1 MKIHVLRTSGYAQH
15 SDFCAV
21 FEKGIKPLYLL
32 AFLMTANHKDAE
44 QCFVST
50 VEEAFKEQ
58 AVFKGWERSWVK
70 RRLIKN
76 AIQIASPAS
85 ARSAKRD
92 SWEPHQREAHRYDA
106 IDAVTK
112 LVPLERFVLV
122 MSILERY
129 SAWDCSLLL
138 GCSIKNVA
146 VARMRALRRLPERNA
161 IFLGVEPLATRQ
173 EVPA

>member
-1 MKIHVLRTSGYAQH
+1 MTMLCTATSAE
-15 SDFCAV
+15 V
-21 FEKGIKPLYLL
+21 FEKGIKPLNLL

-44 QCFVST
+44 QCFVLT
-50 VEEAFKEQ
+50 VEEAFQEQ

-70 RRLIKN
+70 RCLIKN
-76 AIQIASPAS
+76 AIQIVSPAS

-92 SWEPHQREAHRYDA
+92 LWEAHLHEALRYA
-106 IDAVTK
+106 TIDPVTK
-112 LVPLERFVLV
+112 LAPLERFVFV